1 MTGLIFDDDVVDG
14 ATVLAV
20 TGEIDMQTVDEL
32 RAKVDD
38 LDVAHGSLVLDLGG
52 VGFVDSSG
60 LGALLGIKKQQ
71 DRAGGTLQLRHVSDA
86 VTRIITITKM
96 DRVFGLDQG

>member
-1 MTGLIFDDDVVDG
+1 MTGLIFHDDVVDG

-38 LDVAHGSLVLDLGG
+38 LDVAHQALVLDLHG
-52 VGFVDSSG
+52 VAFVDSSG
-60 LGALLGIKKQQ
+60 LGGLLGIKKQQ
-71 DRAGGTLQLRHVSDA
+71 DRAGGTLRLTRVSPA

-96 DRVFGLDQG
+96 DRVFGLSEE